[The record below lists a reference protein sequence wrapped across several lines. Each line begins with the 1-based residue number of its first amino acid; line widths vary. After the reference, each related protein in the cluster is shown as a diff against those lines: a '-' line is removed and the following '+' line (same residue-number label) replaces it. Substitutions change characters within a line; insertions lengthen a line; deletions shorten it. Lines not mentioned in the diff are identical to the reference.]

1 MQNNTRYENKLWYIF
16 TSRFEFLAAPHARS
30 KLFLS
35 LRPVVPILKMRGK
48 KDIRKNG
55 SREHPSTSLIPSFGR
70 RSQGNF
76 RPHIFFHT
84 SFMGPAKGAKY
95 FAANR
100 PFSLVSSKC
109 RRIAGPSSGPLLTGY
124 RFCRTRSAKKKRK
137 LYSREYRIKYFV
149 AVEYSEDFPRSVDR
163 GITGENGTLTA
174 KGPLI

>member
-16 TSRFEFLAAPHARS
+16 TSRFEFLAVPHARS

-100 PFSLVSSKC
+100 LVSSKY
-109 RRIAGPSSGPLLTGY
+109 RGIAGPSSVRLHTRY
-124 RFCRTRSAKKKRK
+124 RFGRTRSAK
-137 LYSREYRIKYFV
+137 LYSRKYRIKYFV
-149 AVEYSEDFPRSVDR
+149 AVEYSEDFPWSVDR
-163 GITGENGTLTA
+163 GVTGENGTLTA

>member
-76 RPHIFFHT
+76 RPRIFFHT

-95 FAANR
+95 FAADR
-100 PFSLVSSKC
+100 PFSLVSSKY
-109 RRIAGPSSGPLLTGY
+109 RGIAGPSIGRLLARY
-124 RFCRTRSAKKKRK
+124 RFRRTRSAKKLHSRK
-137 LYSREYRIKYFV
+137 HRIKYFV
-149 AVEYSEDFPRSVDR
+149 AVEYSEDFPWSVDR
-163 GITGENGTLTA
+163 GVTGENGTLTA

>member
-1 MQNNTRYENKLWYIF
+1 MPRYNMQNNTRYENKLWYIF

-95 FAANR
+95 FAADR
-100 PFSLVSSKC
+100 PLSLVSSKH
-109 RRIAGPSSGPLLTGY
+109 R
-124 RFCRTRSAKKKRK
+124 
-137 LYSREYRIKYFV
+137 
-149 AVEYSEDFPRSVDR
+149 
-163 GITGENGTLTA
+163 
-174 KGPLI
+174 

>member
-124 RFCRTRSAKKKRK
+124 RFRRTRSAKKKKENSTRASIESSISSLSNTRK
-137 LYSREYRIKYFV
+137 IFH
-149 AVEYSEDFPRSVDR
+149 
-163 GITGENGTLTA
+163 
-174 KGPLI
+174 GPWIAGSQGKMER